1 MEIKNF
7 TVFGGGVLGSQ
18 VSWQAAMH
26 GVKTIVYDI
35 NQQAIDACKEK
46 HRGYAQLFKSQFSV
60 PQEKIDKAFELLS
73 YTTDLEQAV
82 ADADLTSESIPEDLD
97 IKKQFY
103 QKLSSI
109 APEKTILTTN
119 SSTLLPSMLAPYT
132 GRPEKFLALHFA
144 NPVWA
149 ANIGEV
155 MGHPGTDPQVFDT
168 VINFAKQI
176 GLVPIPIHKEQPG
189 YVLNTLL
196 IPLLEAAQT
205 LYFNGVADY
214 KSIDKT
220 WMISTGAKLGPF
232 GIIDLVGMNT
242 LYNIIMLRYK
252 QTGNKALLERAQKI
266 KEQFID
272 KGKMGVSTGQG
283 FYTYPNP
290 EYQDPDFLK
299 G

>member
-1 MEIKNF
+1 MEIKKF

-18 VSWQAAMH
+18 VSWQAALH
-26 GVKTIVYDI
+26 GVKTTVYDI
-35 NQQAIDACKEK
+35 SDEAIEACKTK
-46 HRGYAQLFKSQFSV
+46 HQAYAQMFTKDFGIPEEQV
-60 PQEKIDKAFELLS
+60 KRAFDFLS

-82 ADADLTSESIPEDLD
+82 ADADLTSESIPEDFE
-97 IKKQFY
+97 IKKEFY
-103 QKLSSI
+103 QKLSTLL
-109 APEKTILTTN
+109 PEKTILTTN
-119 SSTLLPSMLAPYT
+119 SSTLLPSMLAPFT

-155 MGHPGTDPQVFDT
+155 MGHKDTDPQVFDT
-168 VINFAKQI
+168 VVEFARRI

-196 IPLLEAAQT
+196 IPFLEAAQT

-220 WMISTGAKLGPF
+220 WMISTGAKVGPF

-242 LYNIIMLRYK
+242 VYNVLMLRYK
-252 QTGNKALLERAQKI
+252 QTGNKTILERAQKI

-272 KGKMGVSTGQG
+272 KGKLGVATGEG
-283 FYTYPNP
+283 FYKYPNP
-290 EYQDPDFLK
+290 EYQSPGFLK
-299 G
+299 